1 MLLVLK
7 PKLINSICFTVGA
20 YVKVCKSKFVFR
32 ERDCL
37 RLLHWKERAVLGN
50 SLSVTPNSP
59 ESRTG
64 TADPNEGLRLGLTE
78 PPAQA
83 SQNSAL
89 TDFLL
94 WQRLR
99 QASCL
104 PAQGETQWP
113 WHLDYFTR
121 WFRLSLSLL
130 SGSLNC
136 SGCSQ
141 LLSPHVSWLF
151 CIFLIRAHSSQHAVV
166 VVTWLSPSLDCVLF
180 TLVKTF

>member
-32 ERDCL
+32 ERDWLCL
-37 RLLHWKERAVLGN
+37 PRWKERAVLGN
-50 SLSVTPNSP
+50 SPSVTPNSP
-59 ESRTG
+59 GSRTG
-64 TADPNEGLRLGLTE
+64 TADPKEGLRLGPTE

-83 SQNSAL
+83 SQNSAR

-94 WQRLR
+94 WRHLR

-113 WHLDYFTR
+113 PA
-121 WFRLSLSLL
+121 FRLFHSLVQPLSLL

-141 LLSPHVSWLF
+141 LPPPNFPGCSAYF
-151 CIFLIRAHSSQHAVV
+151 
-166 VVTWLSPSLDCVLF
+166 
-180 TLVKTF
+180 

>member
-32 ERDCL
+32 ECDCL
-37 RLLHWKERAVLGN
+37 RLPRWKERAVLGN
-50 SLSVTPNSP
+50 SPSVTPNSP

-64 TADPNEGLRLGLTE
+64 TADPNEGLRLGPTE

-83 SQNSAL
+83 SQNSARK
-89 TDFLL
+89 DFLL
-94 WQRLR
+94 WWHLR

-113 WHLDYFTR
+113 RHLDYFTC
-121 WFRLSLSLL
+121 WFHLSLL

-180 TLVKTF
+180 TLVKTI